1 MLVHEWMTQNVI
13 TVTADTSMMKA
24 SRLMKEKRIGR
35 LPVVDESN
43 HIVGMVSDRDIKD
56 ASPSKATTLDT
67 HELYYLLSEMK
78 VKDIMTRNPVCVKKN
93 DSVERTAILMT
104 QGRFGGVPVVND
116 DNTVCGIITDN
127 DIFKLLISITGIKI
141 GGIQLAFDVP
151 SEPNT
156 LRPILD
162 ALRELEAGGSFLGTH
177 PIEAHVGLGIGQVT
191 GIRVRWPDGSDEQF
205 RPSVATTQLLERG
218 NGYDLFI
225 DEFE

>member
-1 MLVHEWMTQNVI
+1 MLVHEWMTKNVI

-24 SRLMKEKRIGR
+24 SRLMKEKRVGR
-35 LPVVDESN
+35 LPVVDEKN
-43 HIVGMVSDRDIKD
+43 HVVGMVSDRDIKD

-104 QGRFGGVPVVND
+104 QGRFGGVPVVDD
-116 DNTVCGIITDN
+116 DNTLCGIITDN

-151 SEPNT
+151 SERNT

-162 ALRELEAGGSFLGTH
+162 ALRELEAGVVSVLTSQETQDAEKRRIYIRLRPLSQEH
-177 PIEAHVGLGIGQVT
+177 QEKVIKDIESKF
-191 GIRVRWPDGSDEQF
+191 P
-205 RPSVATTQLLERG
+205 LLYWEPA
-218 NGYDLFI
+218 YS
-225 DEFE
+225 E

>member
-1 MLVHEWMTQNVI
+1 MLVHEWMTTNVI

-35 LPVVDESN
+35 LPVVDEGN

-104 QGRFGGVPVVND
+104 QGRFGGVPVIND

-151 SEPNT
+151 SERNT

-162 ALRELEAGGSFLGTH
+162 ALRELEAGVVSVLTSQET
-177 PIEAHVGLGIGQVT
+177 PDAEKRRIY
-191 GIRVRWPDGSDEQF
+191 IRL
-205 RPSVATTQLLERG
+205 RPLSKEHQEKVIQDIQSKFSLVYWEPAYAE
-218 NGYDLFI
+218 
-225 DEFE
+225 